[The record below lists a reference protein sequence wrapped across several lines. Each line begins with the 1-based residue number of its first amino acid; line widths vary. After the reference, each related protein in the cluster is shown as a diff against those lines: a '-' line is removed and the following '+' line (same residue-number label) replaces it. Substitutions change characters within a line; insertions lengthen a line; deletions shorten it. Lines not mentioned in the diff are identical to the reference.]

1 MSKLDEI
8 KAEIDF
14 LKDLF
19 KIATAILVAIIAGL
33 SKLYLD
39 DEIGLI
45 FYLGVGLSFF
55 ISLVLLL
62 VFKKIRTHIRGLRTL

>member
-19 KIATAILVAIIAGL
+19 KIATAILVAIMAGL